1 MEKNNIDQFENIL
14 RPEIN
19 KNVFGTLAIDLG
31 SSTTVVVFQKENGQP
46 PELLDLPPI
55 SRAIGEIPSLIWKS
69 SEKEESY
76 LIGQQIIDLNLINE
90 KENNLSQ
97 DFKRWIGS
105 TEIEP
110 IYDSKI
116 TPEKAGEILIHSIWE
131 KVSQKVNIKRLV
143 LTAPVD
149 TYREY
154 RTWLVNVCNSL
165 EVKEIALVDEPTA
178 AAMGAGLKPGSTL
191 LVLDFGGSTIDM
203 SIVALEG
210 GEGQASPIAQLVR
223 FDGNNLEGKST
234 QVLRTA
240 KVLGKSGLRLGGK
253 DIDRWIF
260 HHLLPEENP
269 TNSILRKAEELK
281 CELSNTNIKETL
293 VITKKVNNI
302 QNEEKFLK
310 LSKKGLEELLIEKGL
325 LKSIEKLFIQTINSA
340 KRNSF
345 ELKDLDSV
353 VLVGGGSRIPLI
365 KNYLS
370 DICNSIPFLTP
381 PPIEAIALGALHLTP
396 GVQIK
401 DVLNKGV
408 SLRCWNKKNEK
419 HIWHPLFLA
428 GQTWPTNKPLEIIL
442 AASINS
448 QLSIDLIIGEPQEE
462 GSNEII
468 YTNGLPTLKTIESKD
483 KIKKINNT
491 IISIPVDP
499 PGEIG
504 QDCIK
509 LIFNINDNCQ
519 LEVEGVDL
527 RNNKEITKQNLGE
540 IR

>member
-1 MEKNNIDQFENIL
+1 MEKNNIDQFEHK
-14 RPEIN
+14 PEIN

-105 TEIEP
+105 TKIEP

-131 KVSQKVNIKRLV
+131 KVSQKFNIKRLV
-143 LTAPVD
+143 LTAPVE

-178 AAMGAGLKPGSTL
+178 AAMGAGLEPGSTL

-269 TNSILRKAEELK
+269 TNLILRKAEELK
-281 CELSNTNIKETL
+281 CELSNTNLKETL

-302 QNEEKFLK
+302 QKEEKFLK

-483 KIKKINNT
+483 KVKKITNT

-519 LEVEGVDL
+519 LEVEGIDL

>member
-46 PELLDLPPI
+46 PELLDLAPI
-55 SRAIGEIPSLIWKS
+55 SRAPGEIPSLIWKS

-223 FDGNNLEGKST
+223 FDGNNLECKST
-234 QVLRTA
+234 
-240 KVLGKSGLRLGGK
+240 
-253 DIDRWIF
+253 
-260 HHLLPEENP
+260 
-269 TNSILRKAEELK
+269 
-281 CELSNTNIKETL
+281 
-293 VITKKVNNI
+293 
-302 QNEEKFLK
+302 
-310 LSKKGLEELLIEKGL
+310 
-325 LKSIEKLFIQTINSA
+325 
-340 KRNSF
+340 
-345 ELKDLDSV
+345 
-353 VLVGGGSRIPLI
+353 
-365 KNYLS
+365 
-370 DICNSIPFLTP
+370 
-381 PPIEAIALGALHLTP
+381 
-396 GVQIK
+396 
-401 DVLNKGV
+401 
-408 SLRCWNKKNEK
+408 
-419 HIWHPLFLA
+419 
-428 GQTWPTNKPLEIIL
+428 
-442 AASINS
+442 
-448 QLSIDLIIGEPQEE
+448 
-462 GSNEII
+462 
-468 YTNGLPTLKTIESKD
+468 
-483 KIKKINNT
+483 
-491 IISIPVDP
+491 
-499 PGEIG
+499 
-504 QDCIK
+504 
-509 LIFNINDNCQ
+509 
-519 LEVEGVDL
+519 
-527 RNNKEITKQNLGE
+527 
-540 IR
+540 